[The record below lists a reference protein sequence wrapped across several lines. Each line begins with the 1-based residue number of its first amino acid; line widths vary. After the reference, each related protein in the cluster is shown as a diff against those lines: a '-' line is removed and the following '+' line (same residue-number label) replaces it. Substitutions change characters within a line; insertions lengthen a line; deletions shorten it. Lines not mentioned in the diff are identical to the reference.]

1 MADTDWGNQTSITK
15 FILLGFGNLPQLQV
29 LLFLLFLVIY
39 IVTTAGNILV
49 VALVVAD
56 QHLHT
61 FRYFFL
67 GNLSC
72 LETCYASTLLPR
84 MLASLVTGDR
94 TISVSGCVAQLD
106 FFGSLV
112 AVECCLLSVMFYD
125 RYLEIC
131 KPLHYAALMNGRLR
145 FWLAAG
151 SWLEAQPVSF
161 VQTTLVFTSPFCGPN
176 KIDHFFCD
184 VVSVLWLVCA
194 DTSCNEMSNITVT
207 VVFLTTP
214 FMLILTSYARII
226 ATVLRMSSP
235 RSRHRAFSTCSSH
248 LVMVTLFYG
257 SGMIIYL
264 HPKSSYM
271 LENDKLL
278 SLFYTVVT
286 PMMNPNIYSLRNEE
300 MKGARRRRVAGKR
313 LSPLQKGFCLRLT

>member
-1 MADTDWGNQTSITK
+1 MADTDWGNQTSITE

-61 FRYFFL
+61 PMYFFL

-72 LETCYASTLLPR
+72 LETCYTSTLLPR

-125 RYLEIC
+125 QYLEIC
-131 KPLHYAALMNGRLR
+131 KPLHYAALMNGRLH

-151 SWLEAQPVSF
+151 SW
-161 VQTTLVFTSPFCGPN
+161 
-176 KIDHFFCD
+176 
-184 VVSVLWLVCA
+184 
-194 DTSCNEMSNITVT
+194 
-207 VVFLTTP
+207 
-214 FMLILTSYARII
+214 
-226 ATVLRMSSP
+226 
-235 RSRHRAFSTCSSH
+235 
-248 LVMVTLFYG
+248 
-257 SGMIIYL
+257 
-264 HPKSSYM
+264 
-271 LENDKLL
+271 
-278 SLFYTVVT
+278 
-286 PMMNPNIYSLRNEE
+286 
-300 MKGARRRRVAGKR
+300 
-313 LSPLQKGFCLRLT
+313 

>member
-49 VALVVAD
+49 IALVVAD

-61 FRYFFL
+61 PMYFFL

-84 MLASLVTGDR
+84 TLASLVTGDR

-106 FFGSLV
+106 FFASLV

-131 KPLHYAALMNGRLR
+131 KLLHYAALMNGRLR

-151 SWLEAQPVSF
+151 SW
-161 VQTTLVFTSPFCGPN
+161 
-176 KIDHFFCD
+176 
-184 VVSVLWLVCA
+184 
-194 DTSCNEMSNITVT
+194 
-207 VVFLTTP
+207 
-214 FMLILTSYARII
+214 
-226 ATVLRMSSP
+226 
-235 RSRHRAFSTCSSH
+235 
-248 LVMVTLFYG
+248 
-257 SGMIIYL
+257 
-264 HPKSSYM
+264 
-271 LENDKLL
+271 
-278 SLFYTVVT
+278 
-286 PMMNPNIYSLRNEE
+286 
-300 MKGARRRRVAGKR
+300 
-313 LSPLQKGFCLRLT
+313 